1 LYREHVMQ
9 LYDSG
14 GERKSIA
21 LDYIN
26 EGLKDDDSALLTI
39 KIY

>member
-1 LYREHVMQ
+1 MYREHVLQ

-14 GERKSIA
+14 GERKSTA

-26 EGLKDDDSALLTI
+26 EGLKDDDSASLKI
-39 KIY
+39 KI

>member
-1 LYREHVMQ
+1 ML

-14 GERKSIA
+14 GERKSTA

-26 EGLKDDDSALLTI
+26 EAPKDDDSAQIRDIL
-39 KIY
+39 

>member
-1 LYREHVMQ
+1 ML

-14 GERKSIA
+14 GKRKSIA

-26 EGLKDDDSALLTI
+26 EALKDDDSAQI
-39 KIY
+39 